1 MRSRK
6 WFEQSGR
13 LHECRRR
20 LRTCEIA
27 ILLLDHDESKMI
39 PLAERCHLDVTR
51 GIWQDMPVRTG
62 TSLETISAETGVV
75 SGKAG
80 RTASKSEDSEC
91 LAASLASGSLDSPNL
106 VRNFVAHSAT
116 NVVAVCDF
124 SSARLAACQS
134 LYPAVTTTEQFEDLL
149 KNPAIDTEPTEK
161 IKVYNKGITL
171 NGSSEDASQL
181 RIGYRGGD
189 MWEPHTPAS
198 EAVQT
203 EVSHFVDCVRKG
215 APILDDLSGLRIVN
229 VLETASGSIAKQGRP
244 VTLGRQPPVSKS
256 AKVTA

>member
-1 MRSRK
+1 M
-6 WFEQSGR
+6 
-13 LHECRRR
+13 
-20 LRTCEIA
+20 
-27 ILLLDHDESKMI
+27 
-39 PLAERCHLDVTR
+39 
-51 GIWQDMPVRTG
+51 
-62 TSLETISAETGVV
+62 
-75 SGKAG
+75 
-80 RTASKSEDSEC
+80 
-91 LAASLASGSLDSPNL
+91 
-106 VRNFVAHSAT
+106 RNFVAHSAT

-149 KNPAIDTEPTEK
+149 KNPAINTEPTEK
-161 IKVYNKGITL
+161 IKVYNRGITL

-189 MWEPHTPAS
+189 MWEPLTPAS

-203 EVSHFVDCVRKG
+203 EVSHFVDCLCKG

-229 VLETASGSIAKQGRP
+229 VLETASGSIAQQGRP
-244 VTLGRQPPVSKS
+244 VTLGRQPPVRKS